1 MKTLKRIEK
10 SINATSTRS
19 QWSKAVK
26 EYALE
31 LLESLENNPS
41 LCDEFDEGMP
51 IRERDLL
58 SGASDWK
65 EYSYGGCSLI
75 YSQDIA
81 ERLCTP
87 SEYKKTKQG
96 ARNPN
101 TNEDWMQCQ
110 ARALFQASNI
120 VLSNQ

>member
-1 MKTLKRIEK
+1 MKTLKRIKE

-51 IRERDLL
+51 IREGDLL
-58 SGASDWK
+58 SGASDWN

-101 TNEDWMQCQ
+101 TSEDWMQCQ

>member
-1 MKTLKRIEK
+1 MKTLKRVEK

-41 LCDEFDEGMP
+41 LCNEFDEGMP

-75 YSQDIA
+75 YNQDIA

-101 TNEDWMQCQ
+101 TKEDWMQCQ

>member
-10 SINATSTRS
+10 SIKANKTRS

-41 LCDEFDEGMP
+41 LCSEFDEGMP

-58 SGASDWK
+58 NGASDWF

-75 YSQDIA
+75 YNQDIA

-96 ARNPN
+96 ARNPSA
-101 TNEDWMQCQ
+101 NEDWMQCQ

-120 VLSNQ
+120 VLNNQ